1 MVVNVVHAML
11 MMGAWQA
18 LQGLGVWLGGLLGSI
33 PQWIM
38 AAEEQAKA
46 R

>member
-1 MVVNVVHAML
+1 MAVNVIHALL

-18 LQGLGVWLGGLLGSI
+18 LQGVGVWLGRQLGSI
-33 PQWIM
+33 PPWIV